1 MCHEREVYNVTQN
14 PYTNDSPRVDVG
26 EVGRTAQSNNTHF
39 EKPAADLRDRKCEH
53 ATSPESINY
62 DFWFR
67 NAVEYPGA
75 NISCARCRIANAA
88 RRLHGDPR
96 VRGLLRD
103 VLRAVDC
110 QLLNATNPYHKR
122 RLPLL

>member
-1 MCHEREVYNVTQN
+1 MIFGSVMQLSTPVQTL
-14 PYTNDSPRVDVG
+14 
-26 EVGRTAQSNNTHF
+26 
-39 EKPAADLRDRKCEH
+39 AAL
-53 ATSPESINY
+53 
-62 DFWFR
+62 
-67 NAVEYPGA
+67 GA
-75 NISCARCRIANAA
+75 ELQMRQDG
-88 RRLHGDPR
+88 LHGDPR